1 MRVERLLFVGA
12 LALVWMALS
21 GSSVAQYALGSVS
34 GVTNETCPTSLG
46 GHAADWV
53 TQTSNGTDIVTTCY
67 HATISCPSTTD
78 LGVTYGVAT
87 PTAASKGMMVFVPS
101 KFGMFTLP
109 GNFKGEIPF
118 DLYHANYQTVQF
130 AFDNWWQLTGES
142 VGSLKVAGC
151 RVATI
156 LNFFYT
162 TYFLTNT
169 LNTTTAGMCAH
180 SQSGGAGG
188 LGYAMTY
195 YGAGNFLDKA
205 SFVSGPEYGNLVQG
219 CTTPMH
225 APVNICPSTNGVYA
239 MGCSSSAGTWSD
251 RPNYTQGAASNISTE
266 LNNNPPCFDQ
276 THTYTTADKQ
286 TLQATSVVD
295 NLTDSSFTYPNTAI
309 SAYLCDDD
317 SFWQNP
323 SEAQAWYY
331 YKKFT
336 STSVPSTCNYSANNV
351 STPNSCLMVNRVFG
365 CTQVEEGATGY
376 VCNGSTCPVCT
387 GTPPNISCTCGGQTC
402 SAQTTPT
409 FAMRPF
415 AEADYED
422 PVNGCIN
429 RHGARAQAVKPLD

>member
-1 MRVERLLFVGA
+1 MIKAQRILFIGA

-21 GSSVAQYALGSVS
+21 ATSSAQYALGTVS
-34 GVTNETCPTSLG
+34 GAAVETCPSVLG

-67 HATISCPSTTD
+67 HATISCPQTAD
-78 LGVTYGVAT
+78 LGVTYGIAT
-87 PTAASKGMMVFVPS
+87 PSAASNGMLAFVPS
-101 KFGMFTLP
+101 KFGEFTLP
-109 GNFKGEIPF
+109 GNFKGELPF
-118 DLYHANYQTVQF
+118 DLYHANYQTIQF

-156 LNFFYT
+156 LNYFYT
-162 TYFLTNT
+162 TYFLPNNNT
-169 LNTTTAGMCAH
+169 STAGMCAH

-195 YGAGNFLDKA
+195 YGAGSFLDKA
-205 SFVSGPEYGNLVQG
+205 VFVSGPEYGDLVRG

-225 APVNICPSTNGVYA
+225 APLNICPNKNGVYA

-251 RPNYTQGAASNISTE
+251 SPNYTQGSASNISTE
-266 LNNNPPCFDQ
+266 LNNNPPCFDKS
-276 THTYTTADKQ
+276 HVYTAADRS
-286 TLQATSVVD
+286 TLAATSVVD
-295 NLTDSSFTYPNTAI
+295 GLTDATYTYPQTAI

-323 SEAQAWYY
+323 SEAQSYVYY
-331 YKKFT
+331 SHFT
-336 STSVPSTCNYSANNV
+336 GTSVPSTCNYTANNS

-365 CTQVEEGATGY
+365 CTQVEEAATGY

-387 GTPPNISCTCGGQTC
+387 GNPPNVTCKCGGKTC
-402 SAQTTPT
+402 SAGGTPT
-409 FAMRPF
+409 YAMRPF

-429 RHGARAQAVKPLD
+429 RHDTRAQVVKPE